1 MSADPIDLDLV
12 LPVMLR
18 VVQRLVETFDMSMEV
33 LEWLESQ
40 VPAPTLEEVGEMRQ
54 GKRPLSREAYL
65 IGLLQRCAI
74 GAENL
79 ASDLRIDEE
88 TLRRVNEL
96 DVSVLELDSM
106 VNAVARRHDP

>member
-1 MSADPIDLDLV
+1 MSTDSIDLDLV

-40 VPAPTLEEVGEMRQ
+40 VPAPTMEEAGEMRQ
-54 GKRPLSREAYL
+54 GKRLLSREAYL

-79 ASDLRIDEE
+79 ASDLRIDEA
-88 TLRRVNEL
+88 TLSRVHEL
-96 DVSVLELDSM
+96 DVSVLELDAM
-106 VNAVARRHDP
+106 AQAVARRHEP